1 MGNNANEAHIFW
13 KSPDQQTEVWM
24 KQVSGKTPE
33 EKKEQS
39 RSGYCLLAEM
49 IKTRYAY
56 DLEKETDSVMRTD
69 TGKPYLRLH
78 PELFFNISHSG
89 EWIAC
94 VLGNVPVGIDIQYH
108 REIKLEQ
115 TARKIC
121 TPDEWKTFMQV
132 GTEKG
137 KKDFLFQI
145 WTKKESYLK
154 FTGDG
159 IRRELCEI
167 SYEGCRFYRLV
178 MPEGYSGMICVEN

>member
-1 MGNNANEAHIFW
+1 
-13 KSPDQQTEVWM
+13 
-24 KQVSGKTPE
+24 
-33 EKKEQS
+33 
-39 RSGYCLLAEM
+39 
-49 IKTRYAY
+49 
-56 DLEKETDSVMRTD
+56 MRTE

-121 TPDEWKTFMQV
+121 TSDEWKTFMQA

-178 MPEGYSGMICVEN
+178 MPKGIRDGMCGELNTRGRKYAR

>member
-1 MGNNANEAHIFW
+1 MPDYYEDAHGDLIADAF
-13 KSPDQQTEVWM
+13 SDLPFLTGG
-24 KQVSGKTPE
+24 SGLCGALG
-33 EKKEQS
+33 
-39 RSGYCLLAEM
+39 R
-49 IKTRYAY
+49 RY
-56 DLEKETDSVMRTD
+56 V
-69 TGKPYLRLH
+69 RLH

-121 TPDEWKTFMQV
+121 TPDEWKTFIQA

-154 FTGDG
+154 YTGEG
-159 IRRELCEI
+159 ICRKLCEI
-167 SYEGCRFYRLV
+167 SYDGCRFYRLV
-178 MPEGYSGMICVEN
+178 MPEEYSGMVCVEN

>member
-1 MGNNANEAHIFW
+1 MENNANEAHIFW

-39 RSGYCLLAEM
+39 RSGYRLLAEM

-56 DLEKETDSVMRTD
+56 DLEKETDSVMRTE

-108 REIKLEQ
+108 RDWNRQPEKSVHRMSGKLLCRRVR
-115 TARKIC
+115 RK
-121 TPDEWKTFMQV
+121 
-132 GTEKG
+132 EKRIFCFRSG
-137 KKDFLFQI
+137 QKKKAI
-145 WTKKESYLK
+145 
-154 FTGDG
+154 
-159 IRRELCEI
+159 
-167 SYEGCRFYRLV
+167 
-178 MPEGYSGMICVEN
+178 

>member
-56 DLEKETDSVMRTD
+56 DLEKETDSVMRTE

-94 VLGNVPVGIDIQYH
+94 V
-108 REIKLEQ
+108 
-115 TARKIC
+115 
-121 TPDEWKTFMQV
+121 
-132 GTEKG
+132 
-137 KKDFLFQI
+137 LFQI

-178 MPEGYSGMICVEN
+178 MPEGYSGMVCVEN